1 MLWRLDGLRS
11 PASDGEEFVEAGLVI
26 EPCRDSAD
34 CLVGLIAVGYGVKER
49 LREPELDLFALLGVE
64 CQELCLLGS
73 ELHDAC
79 EDLELDQLAS
89 FLGSGGSSRGCFD
102 HR

>member
-1 MLWRLDGLRS
+1 MRWCLDGLRC
-11 PASDGEEFVEAGLVI
+11 PASDGEEFVEAGLVV

-64 CQELCLLGS
+64 CQELSLLGS

-89 FLGSGGSSRGCFD
+89 FLGSSGSSRGCFD
-102 HR
+102 HQ